1 VPPPGRPEFST
12 LTRQSHPPFSARSS
26 ATHRPGTTVVRRWA
40 GPLCVEASR
49 EEEVELFSHLGEG
62 SDEGSPTSIRYSA
75 GKRLSKPVRLLSEAA
90 NVDEAHAFELG
101 TLLQATKH
109 RHNLPLQLRG
119 WEGHPRRQ
127 LYSFSSGH
135 RVANDGSGNLV
146 PQPSNRETRMPPAT
160 KAADIT
166 GEIHRWSDLKASEL
180 RHWSA
185 AHRSSRKNEPNLT
198 LGRTAV
204 KIQPQDQTYRS
215 RPKLHR

>member
-1 VPPPGRPEFST
+1 DAGNRIPPFRPEAPLHT
-12 LTRQSHPPFSARSS
+12 
-26 ATHRPGTTVVRRWA
+26 RPGTTVVRRWA

-127 LYSFSSGH
+127 LLFFFVWASRGQR
-135 RVANDGSGNLV
+135 RVGEFGSTAIN
-146 PQPSNRETRMPPAT
+146 SETRMPPAT
-160 KAADIT
+160 KAVARI
-166 GEIHRWSDLKASEL
+166 LKFGTWGKYFEL
-180 RHWSA
+180 TRQA
-185 AHRSSRKNEPNLT
+185 AL
-198 LGRTAV
+198 
-204 KIQPQDQTYRS
+204 
-215 RPKLHR
+215 